1 MAAKWRQFMILM
13 PKQSW
18 ITLDGSRSILKRHTK
33 NILMEQIHTVLMK
46 EALA

>member
-18 ITLDGSRSILKRHTK
+18 IMLDGSRIILKSQMN
-33 NILMEQIHTVLMK
+33 NILMEQIDMPMK
-46 EALA
+46 EALV